1 MNEAAA
7 LPVGL
12 DVAGWRCVVAGGGP
26 VGTRRVRTLL
36 AAGADTVV
44 VAPDGTEELERL
56 ATAGELVWERRQVRP
71 GDGLGARVVVCATSD
86 RAVNEALAAEASA
99 DGALVNR
106 ADDAVAG
113 DLRFPATVVRG
124 PLAVSVA
131 AGGAPAVTR
140 WAASRIDDAL
150 DDVLGLDEVG
160 LALLVDIVR
169 EVRGELRGSGTAD
182 GGEPDVTTAL
192 NWRSAIDGS
201 MLEHISRGRRAE
213 AKDQLKAC
221 LSSS

>member
-1 MNEAAA
+1 
-7 LPVGL
+7 
-12 DVAGWRCVVAGGGP
+12 VVAGGGR

-113 DLRFPATVVRG
+113 DLSFPATVVRG

-131 AGGAPAVTR
+131 
-140 WAASRIDDAL
+140 
-150 DDVLGLDEVG
+150 
-160 LALLVDIVR
+160 
-169 EVRGELRGSGTAD
+169 AD